1 MRRLLDVARI
11 QLINPLLA
19 LGMPLGLLVLVF
31 ALNLGIFAAIGD
43 VAPPGGQITGAMASI
58 YIAVLIL
65 HLQTM
70 TQFFPFL
77 LGLGVTRRQFYAGT
91 TIFVVGQAM
100 VFGLVLMVGRA
111 LEIATGGWGMN
122 LVFFRFGLP
131 EQSNVFT
138 QWLGYVVPFLVFSAI
153 GLFAG
158 VVFKR
163 WGQIGVYAVSLGTAV
178 ILAVA
183 AVVITLQGAWFSVG
197 RFFVDLPPLALG
209 AGYPLLL
216 ALLIGGAGWL
226 TVRRAV
232 P

>member
-19 LGMPLGLLVLVF
+19 IGMPLGLLVIVF
-31 ALNLGIFAAIGD
+31 ALNLAIFAAIGG
-43 VAPPGGQITGAMASI
+43 VAPPGGKITGALASI
-58 YIAVLIL
+58 YIAVLAL

-77 LGLGVTRRQFYAGT
+77 LGLGVTRRQFYLGT
-91 TIFVVGQAM
+91 SIFVVGQAM

-111 LEIATGGWGMN
+111 VEIATGGWGMN
-122 LVFFRFGLP
+122 LMFFRFGLP

-163 WGQIGVYAVSLGTAV
+163 WGQIGVYAVSLGAAV

-183 AVVITLQGAWFSVG
+183 AVVITLQGAWSSVG

>member
-163 WGQIGVYAVSLGTAV
+163 WGQIGVYAVSLGAAV

-183 AVVITLQGAWFSVG
+183 AVVITLQGAWSSVG